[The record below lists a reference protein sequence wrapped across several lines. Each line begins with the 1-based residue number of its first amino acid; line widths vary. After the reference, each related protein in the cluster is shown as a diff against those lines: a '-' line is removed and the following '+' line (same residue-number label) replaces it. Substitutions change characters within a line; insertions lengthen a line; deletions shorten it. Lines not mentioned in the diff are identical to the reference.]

1 MNCIKSNNQLVNTLT
16 FPGSVMLS
24 SYDTDTFVNN
34 YSSDHDLDFDPDEL
48 QLLYI
53 PFTSHSNRILNIC
66 DAPKYIPSILQV
78 ARKNAGAVFVIHL
91 HGNACDLGQVAT
103 CAKRESYSLNAHYLI
118 VEYPKYGISDGTPSE
133 NLIDEIVYVV
143 YNFVTNILRVPAHKI
158 VLMGRSIGTGPVCK
172 LASVLQLEKRNPAAI
187 ILQSP
192 YSSLKYAASDL
203 VGTCISSCMLD
214 RWENWKVLCNDQNSI
229 KFPVLFIHADGD
241 QIIDCHHSESMHA
254 ARLKAGLPSQIY
266 IQKST
271 YDFIKGHNHY
281 DYDADVIIP
290 SRDFL
295 AKYVP
300 FSGFWGLNLDLIKQY
315 IIKPYDFNNF
325 NIAKSKIW
333 TINNCIRWSA
343 CPYIACCEAAMALT
357 CTALSVCNCNDDDN
371 GFKYQPKSLRNQ
383 NAITTP
389 NNMKKVKR
397 FLKTGSIRSTLEDD
411 DLNKNNDDRAT
422 RNPILHETIIFDV
435 DENGNKDKR
444 GRTGAI
450 EFVPG

>member
-1 MNCIKSNNQLVNTLT
+1 MDFIKSNNHLVNTLL

-24 SYDTDTFVNN
+24 SYDTDTFNDYN
-34 YSSDHDLDFDPDEL
+34 SDFDPDEL

-53 PFTSHSNRILNIC
+53 PFHSEKIFNYC
-66 DAPKYIPSILQV
+66 HAPKQIPAILQI
-78 ARKNAGAVFVIHL
+78 ARKNAASVFIIHL
-91 HGNACDLGQVAT
+91 HGNACDIGQVSM
-103 CAKRESYSLNAHYLI
+103 CAKRESYSLNGHYMI
-118 VEYPKYGISDGTPSE
+118 VEYPSYGISNGISSE
-133 NLIDEIVYVV
+133 NLVDEIVYAV
-143 YNFVTNILRVPAHKI
+143 YNFVTKILKVPSHKI

-172 LASVLQLEKRNPAAI
+172 LASVLEKGRHPPAAI

-192 YSSLKYAASDL
+192 YTSLKYAASDL
-203 VGTCISSCMLD
+203 VGPSISCCMLD

-229 KFPVLFIHADGD
+229 KIPVLFIHADGD

-254 ARLKAGLPSQIY
+254 ARLKMGLPSHMY

-271 YDFIKGHNHY
+271 YDFIKDHNHY

-300 FSGFWGLNLDLIKQY
+300 FSGFWGINTDIIKQY
-315 IIKPYDFNNF
+315 VIKPYDFTLEKG
-325 NIAKSKIW
+325 KSKIW
-333 TINNCIRWSA
+333 TISNCIRWSI
-343 CPYIACCEAAMALT
+343 CPYVACCEAGTALT
-357 CTALSVCNCNDDDN
+357 CSALSVCNCHEDENR
-371 GFKYQPKSLRNQ
+371 FKYLPKSLRNQ
-383 NAITTP
+383 ISITTP

-411 DLNKNNDDRAT
+411 DLSKNKEDAT

-435 DENGNKDKR
+435 DENGNVDKN
-444 GRTGAI
+444 GSKSAI
-450 EFVPG
+450 EFIPG